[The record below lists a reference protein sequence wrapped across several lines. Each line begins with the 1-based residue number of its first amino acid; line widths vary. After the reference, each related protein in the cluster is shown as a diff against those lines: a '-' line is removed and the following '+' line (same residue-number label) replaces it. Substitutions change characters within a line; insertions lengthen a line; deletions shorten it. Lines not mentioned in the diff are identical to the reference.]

1 MPFARARA
9 GSGRQRDA
17 VIPQE
22 QDPATERSPDGLRLW
37 RLGSQGAALLIVL
50 LAGTA
55 LIAFLIG
62 RNAAIAFA
70 VGGLLASA
78 FIERTMR
85 SMLRSQRWELR
96 QTLNALPVA
105 IARCSRDLRYL
116 LVNSACARLA
126 GLAAHDI
133 ENRPIEQVLGNNV
146 LEAIRPHVARVLR
159 GETVEYAA
167 DLRYPTGE
175 RAMHIVYTPWRE
187 HDGTVSGWIATLQD
201 VTETQRATLLLLESQ
216 RTLAAEA
223 EALTKLSELSTR
235 LWRTRNL
242 TQGLDEI
249 LAAVIALLG
258 ADMGNIQLLDEHG
271 AELAIVSQRGFR
283 QDYLAFFARVS
294 ANDDGACSRALRYRE
309 RIIIEDV
316 ELDEAY
322 APMQAIARGAGY
334 RAVTSTPL
342 IGAGGGVLGAVST
355 HFRAAHR
362 PSEQE
367 LKRLDLYLRQACD
380 FITRCK
386 LDQMLQQRE
395 EALREADRRKDEF
408 LATLAHE
415 LRNPLA
421 PIRNAAKMLQADR
434 GQKLGWAA
442 NIIDRQTGTMARLLD
457 DLLDVS
463 RITRGTLTVR
473 RERVRLRELVS
484 GALETAQ
491 PLIEERGH
499 RLTVAVPEALELDA
513 DPVRLEQVLSNLL
526 TNAAKYTDRGGL
538 IELSA
543 RIRDEHLEI
552 DVKDS
557 GIGLAAESL
566 EALFSIFS
574 QVKSTLHRSEG
585 GVGIG
590 LALVKGIVELHGG
603 SVTAKSAGLGQ
614 GSEFIVRLPLSRSL
628 LAGETAAPSPPVRVA
643 RRRVLVVDDNR
654 DGAETLGVLLEL
666 AGHEVR
672 VTHSGR
678 GALDEVTNAP
688 PEVAI
693 IDIGMS
699 DLNGYE
705 VARGIRATDSGKS
718 MLLIALTGWGQEED
732 KADAYAA
739 GFDAHLT
746 KPPDLALLQ
755 GLLAVRERKPPTAA
769 RA

>member
-9 GSGRQRDA
+9 GAGRQRGA
-17 VIPQE
+17 ATPQE
-22 QDPATERSPDGLRLW
+22 ADPAAKGSPERLVLW
-37 RLGSQGAALLIVL
+37 QLGSQSAALLVVL
-50 LAGTA
+50 LAGAA
-55 LIAFLIG
+55 LVGALVG
-62 RNAAIAFA
+62 RTAAITFTL
-70 VGGLLASA
+70 GGLLASA
-78 FIERTMR
+78 LIDRAVR
-85 SMLRSQRWELR
+85 SVLRSRQRELR

-116 LVNSACARLA
+116 LVNSACERLT
-126 GLAAHDI
+126 GLATRDLEDH
-133 ENRPIEQVLGNNV
+133 PIEQVLGTDV
-146 LEAIRPHVARVLR
+146 LKAIRPHIGRVLQ
-159 GETVEYAA
+159 GQTVAYDAN
-167 DLRYPTGE
+167 LRYPTGE
-175 RAMHIVYTPWRE
+175 RAMHVVYAPWRE
-187 HDGTVSGWIATLQD
+187 QDGTVSGWIATLQD
-201 VTETQRATLLLLESQ
+201 VTETQRATRLLLESQ
-216 RTLAAEA
+216 RTLTAEA
-223 EALTKLSELSTR
+223 EALTRLNELSTR
-235 LWRTRNL
+235 LWRTRSL
-242 TQGLDEI
+242 TEGLDEI
-249 LAAVIALLG
+249 LVAVIALLG
-258 ADMGNIQLLDEHG
+258 ADLGNIQLLDERG

-283 QDYLAFFARVS
+283 QDYLRFFARVS
-294 ANDDGACSRALRYRE
+294 AHDDGACGRAFRYRE

-316 ELDEAY
+316 ELDPAY
-322 APMQAIARGAGY
+322 APMRGIARSACY

-355 HFRAAHR
+355 HFHAPHR

-386 LDQMLQQRE
+386 LDEVLQQRE
-395 EALREADRRKDEF
+395 DALREADRRKDEF

-421 PIRNAAKMLQADR
+421 PIRNAAKLLQAGT

-442 NIIDRQTGTMARLLD
+442 DIVHRQAGTMARLLD

-473 RERVRLRELVS
+473 RERVSLRELVN

-499 RLTVAVPEALELDA
+499 LLTVTVPEAVELDA

-526 TNAAKYTDRGGL
+526 TNAAKYTDRGGH
-538 IELSA
+538 IELTA
-543 RIRDEHLEI
+543 RIREKHLEI
-552 DVKDS
+552 GVRDT
-557 GIGLAAESL
+557 GIGLAPESL

-590 LALVKGIVELHGG
+590 LALVKGIVKLHGG

-614 GSEFIVRLPLSRSL
+614 GSEFMVRLPLPGSL
-628 LAGETAAPSPPVRVA
+628 PAAAAAAPYVPEGIAP
-643 RRRVLVVDDNR
+643 RRVLVADDNR
-654 DGAETLGVLLEL
+654 DGAETLGTLLEL

-672 VTHSGR
+672 VAHSGR
-678 GALDEVTNAP
+678 GALDAVRAAP

-705 VARGIRATDSGKS
+705 VARDIRATDSGKS
-718 MLLIALTGWGQEED
+718 ILLIALTGWGQEED
-732 KADAYAA
+732 KAHAYAA

-746 KPPDLALLQ
+746 KPPDLTLLQ
-755 GLLAVRERKPPTAA
+755 GLLAARPTDA
-769 RA
+769 RAT

>member
-1 MPFARARA
+1 M
-9 GSGRQRDA
+9 
-17 VIPQE
+17 
-22 QDPATERSPDGLRLW
+22 
-37 RLGSQGAALLIVL
+37 ALLIVL

-55 LIAFLIG
+55 FIGSLMGRIA
-62 RNAAIAFA
+62 AVTFA
-70 VGGLLASA
+70 LGALLASA
-78 FIERTMR
+78 LIYRTTR
-85 SMLRSQRWELR
+85 SMLRNQQRELR

-105 IARCSRDLRYL
+105 VARCSRDLRYL
-116 LVNSACARLA
+116 LVNSACERLL
-126 GLAAHDI
+126 GLARQDI
-133 ENRPIEQVLGNNV
+133 ENRPIELVLGNDV
-146 LEAIRPHVARVLR
+146 LEAIRPQVARVLQ
-159 GETVEYAA
+159 GKAVEYDAN
-167 DLRYPTGE
+167 LHYPAGE
-175 RAMHIVYTPWRE
+175 RAMHVVYAPWRE
-187 HDGTVSGWIATLQD
+187 HEGAVSGWIATLQD
-201 VTETQRATLLLLESQ
+201 VTETQRATQLLLASQ

-235 LWRTRNL
+235 LWRTRSL
-242 TQGLDEI
+242 TEGLDEI
-249 LAAVIALLG
+249 LAAVIELLG
-258 ADMGNIQLLDEHG
+258 AHMGNVQLLDERG
-271 AELAIVSQRGFR
+271 TELVIVSQRGFR
-283 QDYLAFFARVS
+283 PDFLAFFARVS
-294 ANDDGACSRALRYRE
+294 VDDDSACGRALRYRE
-309 RIIIEDV
+309 RTVIEDV
-316 ELDEAY
+316 ERDEAY
-322 APMQAIARGAGY
+322 APMRAIARSAGY

-355 HFRAAHR
+355 HFAAPHR

-395 EALREADRRKDEF
+395 DALREADRRKDEF

-421 PIRNAAKMLQADR
+421 PIRNAAKMLQA
-434 GQKLGWAA
+434 GTGEKLGWAA
-442 NIIDRQTGTMARLLD
+442 NVIDRQAGTMARLLD

-473 RERVRLRELVS
+473 RERVRLRELVR

-499 RLTVAVPEALELDA
+499 RLTVRVPEALELDG

-526 TNAAKYTDRGGL
+526 TNAAKYTDRGGK
-538 IELSA
+538 IELTA
-543 RIRDEHLEI
+543 RIREEHLEI

-574 QVKSTLHRSEG
+574 QVKSTLHRAEG

-614 GSEFIVRLPLSRSL
+614 GSDFIVRLPLPRPL
-628 LAGETAAPSPPVRVA
+628 PLAAAAASPPSLSID
-643 RRRVLVVDDNR
+643 RRRVLIADDNR

-672 VTHSGR
+672 VAHSGR
-678 GALDEVTNAP
+678 GALDAVRNAP

-699 DLNGYE
+699 DVSGYQ
-705 VARGIRATDSGKS
+705 VARDIRATDSGKS
-718 MLLIALTGWGQEED
+718 ILLIALTGWGQEED
-732 KADAYAA
+732 KAHAYAA

-746 KPPDLALLQ
+746 KPPDLTLLQ
-755 GLLAVRERKPPTAA
+755 RLLAARPTDA
-769 RA
+769 RATRG

>member
-1 MPFARARA
+1 MPFARERA

-22 QDPATERSPDGLRLW
+22 RVPAAERSPDGLRLW
-37 RLGSQGAALLIVL
+37 RRGAQSVALLIILLAGAAL
-50 LAGTA
+50 
-55 LIAFLIG
+55 IASLIG
-62 RNAAIAFA
+62 RTAAITFA
-70 VGGLLASA
+70 VGGLLAGVI
-78 FIERTMR
+78 IERTMR
-85 SMLRSQRWELR
+85 SVLRSQQWELR
-96 QTLNALPVA
+96 QTWSALPIA

-116 LVNSACARLA
+116 SVNSAWERLT
-126 GLAAHDI
+126 GLAARDI

-146 LEAIRPHVARVLR
+146 LEAIRPHIARALQ

-175 RAMHIVYTPWRE
+175 RAMQIVYTPWRE
-187 HDGTVSGWIATLQD
+187 HDGAVSGWIATLQD
-201 VTETQRATLLLLESQ
+201 VTETRRATQLLLESQ

-223 EALTKLSELSTR
+223 EALTELSELSMR

-271 AELAIVSQRGFR
+271 AELAIASQRGFR

-322 APMQAIARGAGY
+322 APMRAIARSAGY

-362 PSEQE
+362 PGEQE
-367 LKRLDLYLRQACD
+367 LKRLDLYLRQACH

-421 PIRNAAKMLQADR
+421 PIRNAAKMLQANR
-434 GQKLGWAA
+434 GQKLSWAA
-442 NIIDRQTGTMARLLD
+442 DIIDRQAGTMARLLD

-463 RITRGTLTVR
+463 RIKRGTLTVR

-603 SVTAKSAGLGQ
+603 SVMAKSAGLGQ
-614 GSEFIVRLPLSRSL
+614 GSEFSVRQPLLRSL
-628 LAGETAAPSPPVRVA
+628 PAREASAPPPPVGVA
-643 RRRVLVVDDNR
+643 RRRVLVADDNR
-654 DGAETLGVLLEL
+654 DGADTLGALLEL

-678 GALDEVTNAP
+678 GALDEVRNAP

-705 VARGIRATDSGKS
+705 VARGIRATDSGRS

-755 GLLAVRERKPPTAA
+755 GLLAVREREPPAAA
-769 RA
+769 RG